1 MSQYL
6 DFEKPIAQI
15 AQRAVDYRAAGD
27 DAGARHA
34 EGAARR
40 LLAETYA
47 RLSPWQKTLVARHP
61 TVLVKAQA
69 VVFWRILMILR
80 G

>member
-1 MSQYL
+1 MSTYL

-15 AQRAVDYRAAGD
+15 AQRATDYRAAGD

-40 LLAETYA
+40 LLAEGDV
-47 RLSPWQKTLVARHP
+47 LRHFAFFTP
-61 TVLVKAQA
+61 RFELGVKPGPQPLGQA
-69 VVFWRILMILR
+69 APGKPERE
-80 G
+80 